1 MDPQP
6 PSATSPDV
14 LGDLLGPLAIE
25 GHQPAAT
32 QPVHNLGSGV
42 GVAPNAE
49 DALALAPVEE
59 QTATVQV
66 LLSPTLVNMI
76 YLLAFM

>member
-6 PSATSPDV
+6 PSAPSPDA

-25 GHQPAAT
+25 GPQPATT
-32 QPVHNLGSGV
+32 QPAHNMGSGV

-66 LLSPTLVNMI
+66 LLRSDFDNFALPSG
-76 YLLAFM
+76 FM